1 MAGYLLGRA
10 RLALLVLFTV
20 SLIAFTLLK
29 LSGDLA
35 TALAGENAGA
45 DYVAF
50 LRAQYGW
57 DRPIH
62 EQYVAWLIRALQGD
76 FGQSFYFGG
85 SVAQLLLN
93 RLPVTV
99 TLGAVALGFALC
111 MSIPL
116 GVIAALKP
124 DSALDRFVLAIALAG
139 QAMPTFWFCF
149 LLILLLGI
157 NLQWLP
163 ISGSDTPLHYVM
175 PGIALGYYAAPAF
188 TRITRG
194 GMIDALAADYV
205 RTAHA
210 KGLTT
215 RQVLFKHAL
224 RNALVP
230 VVSVAAVQFGFMLG
244 GSVVIETI
252 FALHGLGYLAWEA
265 ISQADYPVVQAVVLT
280 VSVFYIVLTFL
291 ADLLN
296 AAIDPRIRLR

>member
-1 MAGYLLGRA
+1 MAVYLLGRL

-62 EQYVAWLIRALQGD
+62 EQYFAWLIRALQGD

-85 SVAQLLLN
+85 SVAQLLLD

-99 TLGAVALGFALC
+99 TLGAVALVFALAL
-111 MSIPL
+111 SIPL
-116 GVIAALKP
+116 GVIAALRP
-124 DSALDRFVLAIALAG
+124 DSALDRLVLAISLAG

-149 LLILLLGI
+149 LLILLFGI

-163 ISGSDTPLHYVM
+163 ISGSGSPAHYVM

-215 RQVLFKHAL
+215 TQILFKHAL

-280 VSVFYIVLTFL
+280 VSVFYVALTFL